1 VRRSSPC
8 MRWSGWSRRVQSY
21 TGPEQQRH
29 VPAPGADQSRRDPN
43 LCAERLQALHRD
55 SVLVIPTAASAGDRR
70 EIKRR
75 AMQRY
80 RSQLRA
86 LPRPASRAPTTPWRR
101 NGTGVRRSCH
111 RRPMDSDS
119 RDGPPAPATPPADA
133 RVAAVGT
140 YPPRECGIGTFTRD
154 LLHGLHTLPQPVAIS
169 AGAING
175 AEEHY
180 DDDATVR
187 RQMEESGRLICR
199 VQTGI
204 GNT

>member
-1 VRRSSPC
+1 
-8 MRWSGWSRRVQSY
+8 
-21 TGPEQQRH
+21 
-29 VPAPGADQSRRDPN
+29 
-43 LCAERLQALHRD
+43 
-55 SVLVIPTAASAGDRR
+55 
-70 EIKRR
+70 
-75 AMQRY
+75 
-80 RSQLRA
+80 
-86 LPRPASRAPTTPWRR
+86 
-101 NGTGVRRSCH
+101 
-111 RRPMDSDS
+111 MDSDS

-175 AEEHY
+175 AEEQY

-187 RQMEESGRLICR
+187 RQMEESGQPICR